1 MSPLPAPADVTEPRA
16 VIVSRY
22 GPPVLDAFAEGVL
35 AEYDGDVAVE
45 ISATPPVGPG
55 IVGLAV
61 APPNRLTAADLAALP
76 DLRVLVAPSSGVDHI
91 AEALAPA
98 AEAGV
103 VAAYTPGY
111 CDVEVADHVIA
122 SVAMLLRAI
131 PRAEQA
137 LRSGVW
143 NSRATRARRVTG
155 ATIGIVG
162 LGRIGRLVLARASAL
177 GMRARVWAPRTRPEV
192 IRELGGEP
200 FESLPELLAAV
211 DVVTLHVP
219 MAEATRGIIGA
230 AELAAMRPGSYL
242 VNTGRGELVDLDA
255 LRHALESGRLA
266 GAALD
271 VFDVEPL
278 PADHPA
284 RSLPNTVLT
293 PHMAWI
299 SPEAEYESFRM
310 AGRAVAAVLGGR
322 RPAHVIA

>member
-1 MSPLPAPADVTEPRA
+1 
-16 VIVSRY
+16 
-22 GPPVLDAFAEGVL
+22 VLEAFAEGL
-35 AEYDGDVAVE
+35 LGAYDGDVSVE
-45 ISATPPVGPG
+45 ISPTPPSGPG
-55 IVGLAV
+55 IVGVAV
-61 APPNRLTAADLAALP
+61 APPNRFTGADFASLP

-91 AEALAPA
+91 ADALRPA
-98 AEAGV
+98 ADAGV
-103 VAAYTPGY
+103 VTAYTPGY

-131 PRAEQA
+131 PRAERA
-137 LRSGVW
+137 LRAGTW
-143 NSRATRARRVTG
+143 NSRATRARRITG
-155 ATIGIVG
+155 AGIGIVG

-177 GMRARVWAPRTRPEV
+177 GMRAAVWAPRTPPEV

-200 FESLPELLAAV
+200 AASLPGLLAGV

-219 MAEATRGIIGA
+219 LVEATRGIIGA

-242 VNTGRGELVDLDA
+242 VNTGRGELVDPDA
-255 LRHALESGRLA
+255 LRGALESGRLA

-310 AGRAVAAVLGGR
+310 AGRAVAAVLAGGR
-322 RPAHVIA
+322 PEHVLA